1 MYYNIIMHISQ
12 GDATLQ
18 THLLGPHPILAHFL
32 EQLDLASIISSHVG
46 TGRERL
52 LTHGEALCSLVH
64 NILDSPAP
72 LYRIAS
78 WAEPFAPQSLS
89 LTPEQKQALNDDR
102 IARMLDA
109 LVSERGRGIWF
120 DLAVKMIRQFKVAT
134 QRMHQDTTT
143 VTFHGGYPGSVRE
156 PRITH
161 GHNKDHRPDLK
172 QLVFRLTVSAD
183 GAVPLHHQVHSGNK
197 TDDRIHRGNLEQLRQ
212 ILGKSDFIYVAD
224 GKLATHA
231 NMMEIQQH
239 GGKFVTVLP
248 RTRTEDKEF
257 RQQLRRHPARWKK
270 FHSIPNKRDSSAP
283 PDQFYTCSYSKLTQE
298 GFRLIWVRSSAKAW
312 QDEAGRIRILDQ
324 TLAELSALNQR
335 LNRRQLRSRA
345 KIQQAIAKILNP
357 SGVQPFIQL
366 KLQKQVY
373 KEFKRLR
380 PGRPAANAPVRVLR
394 KALWSLKAQPDK
406 KALAIEKRADGV
418 FPMASNLTTATSKKD
433 ILQIY
438 KYQPYVEKRFSQIKT
453 DLEIAPVYL
462 KKSLRCAGLLHAYF
476 VALAVASLIERSVRQ
491 EMLRQN
497 IKSLPLFPED
507 RNTSTPTCARILEA
521 FRGVQ
526 WHEFRRG
533 EETVCF
539 PLKLSALQKLL
550 LQLLKVP
557 QELYR

>member
-1 MYYNIIMHISQ
+1 MHISQ
-12 GDATLQ
+12 GGAILR
-18 THLLGPHPILAHFL
+18 THLLGPQPIVTHFL
-32 EQLDLASIISSHVG
+32 ERLELRSIISSHVG

-52 LTHGEALCSLVH
+52 ISHGEALCSLVH

-78 WAEPFAPQSLS
+78 WVEPFDPHSLA
-89 LTPEQKQALNDDR
+89 LTLEQKQSLNDDR

-120 DLAVKMIRQFKVAT
+120 DLALKIIRQFKVAT

-143 VTFHGGYPGSVRE
+143 VTFHGSYLGSVQE
-156 PRITH
+156 PRIAH

-172 QLVFRLTVSAD
+172 QLVFGLTVSAD
-183 GAVPLHHQVHSGNK
+183 GAVPIHHQVHNGNK

-224 GKLATHA
+224 GKLATHT
-231 NMMEIQQH
+231 NMMEIQRH
-239 GGKFVTVLP
+239 EGKFVTVLP
-248 RTRTEDKEF
+248 RTRSEDKEF
-257 RQQLRRHPARWKK
+257 RQSLRRHPVRWKK
-270 FHSIPNKRDSSAP
+270 LLSIPNKRILDGP
-283 PDQFYTCSYSKLTQE
+283 PEQFYTCSYLKRTQE
-298 GFRLIWVRSSAKAW
+298 GFRLIWVRSSSKAL
-312 QDEAGRIRILDQ
+312 QDEAGRIRILEQ

-335 LNRRQLRSRA
+335 LNHRQLRSQV
-345 KIQQAIAKILNP
+345 KIQQAILKIVNP
-357 SGVQPFIQL
+357 SGVESFIQF
-366 KLQKQVY
+366 KLQKQVQ
-373 KEFKRLR
+373 KEFKCLH
-380 PGRPAANAPVRVLR
+380 PGRPTPNSPVRVLR
-394 KALWSLKAQPDK
+394 KTVWTLKTRPDK
-406 KALAIEKRADGV
+406 KALTIEKRLDGV
-418 FPMASNLTTATSKKD
+418 FPIATNLATTPKKE

-462 KKSLRCAGLLHAYF
+462 KKPLRCAGLIHAYF
-476 VALAVASLIERSVRQ
+476 VALAVSSLIERSVRR

-507 RNTSTPTCARILEA
+507 RCTSTPTCTRILEA

-533 EETVCF
+533 SETVCF
-539 PLKLSALQKLL
+539 PIKLSALQKLL
-550 LQLLKVP
+550 LKLLDVP
-557 QELYR
+557 VELYS